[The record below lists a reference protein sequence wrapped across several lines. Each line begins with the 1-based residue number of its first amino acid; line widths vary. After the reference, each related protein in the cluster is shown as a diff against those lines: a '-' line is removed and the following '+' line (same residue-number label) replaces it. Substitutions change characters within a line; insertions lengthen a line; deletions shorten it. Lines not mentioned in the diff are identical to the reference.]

1 MSECSLT
8 TLFDVPRATAL
19 PPEERRAQILAAA
32 DPLLRQFGRNVSTR
46 QIAQAAEVA
55 EGTIFRVFDNKADLI
70 NQTVVRSMSAERT
83 VEQMQRIDTELELE
97 DKLVQI
103 TMVLQ
108 QRLRETFDLLHS
120 LGPPVD
126 ATDEDRKKFGQ
137 YMTEQNQL
145 LTASVARLI
154 DSDQDKLLLTT
165 DQTVQLL
172 ATVTLTVS
180 HPMIARTQGVSHLSD
195 DPEALVDLILHGA
208 LVDSGRKVQRF
219 DHRAA
224 DPSPLDL
231 SACSAATT

>member
-1 MSECSLT
+1 M
-8 TLFDVPRATAL
+8 PRASAL
-19 PPEERRAQILAAA
+19 PPEERRAQILDAA
-32 DPLLRQFGRNVSTR
+32 DPLLRQFGRSVSTR

-70 NQTVVRSMSAERT
+70 NQTVVRSLSAERT
-83 VEQMQRIDTELELE
+83 VEQMRHIDSELELE
-97 DKLVQI
+97 DKLVQV

-108 QRLRETFDLLHS
+108 QRLRETFELLHN
-120 LGPPVD
+120 LGPP
-126 ATDEDRKKFGQ
+126 AESTEEDRQAFGK
-137 YMTEQNQL
+137 YMTEQNRL
-145 LTASVARLI
+145 VTASVARLI

-180 HPMIARTQGVSHLSD
+180 HPMIAHTQGVSHLSD

-208 LVDSGRKVQRF
+208 LVDSARTTQRF

-224 DPSPLDL
+224 DPSPLDM
-231 SACSAATT
+231 SACPATH